1 MKIAAITIAATTGP
15 WIGNIIAEPMYD
27 IILLPLGRACVYSA
41 IWLLF

>member
-1 MKIAAITIAATTGP
+1 MKIATITIGATAGP

-27 IILLPLGRACVYSA
+27 IILLPLGRACVYTI